1 MSCSCAKL
9 GRMRLMLSVI
19 GFAVTLG
26 AQQQTPAQ
34 ASKHAPE
41 RLVRTSKPKAG
52 EIVINRKDGLSYVY
66 IPPGQ
71 FHMGCSEGD
80 SDCLESERPPHKV
93 RIPRGFWMGQI
104 EVTVEA
110 YKRYIRSTGKLMPAE
125 PKFLDKNMNP
135 GWNIDGEPMSIVSW
149 RESQGYCEWA
159 GLRLPTESQ
168 WEYAARAGSNAARY
182 GVLEDIAWYGDNSGS
197 ERLDTRTILK
207 ADGANYAKRLIEN
220 GNRPHPPGQKQANA
234 FKLSDM
240 LGNVWEWTADWYSDT
255 SYKKPSQAPSG
266 REQRVLR
273 GGSWD
278 RRPGLARAST
288 RYGSPPSERNLNV
301 GFRCSGEKLVP

>member
-1 MSCSCAKL
+1 
-9 GRMRLMLSVI
+9 
-19 GFAVTLG
+19 
-26 AQQQTPAQ
+26 
-34 ASKHAPE
+34 
-41 RLVRTSKPKAG
+41 
-52 EIVINRKDGLSYVY
+52 
-66 IPPGQ
+66 
-71 FHMGCSEGD
+71 
-80 SDCLESERPPHKV
+80 
-93 RIPRGFWMGQI
+93 
-104 EVTVEA
+104 
-110 YKRYIRSTGKLMPAE
+110 MPAE

-149 RESQGYCEWA
+149 RESQDYCEWA